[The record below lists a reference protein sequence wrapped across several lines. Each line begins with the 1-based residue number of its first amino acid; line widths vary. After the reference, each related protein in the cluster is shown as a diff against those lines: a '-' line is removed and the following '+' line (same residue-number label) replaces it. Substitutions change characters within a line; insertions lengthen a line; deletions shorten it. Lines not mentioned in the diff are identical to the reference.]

1 MINKAFDE
9 LRQYLAQRKSDDP
22 KAPVFHHHGRD
33 GIMNAVLKLLNGM
46 IRKRLKIDDP
56 TLVSYSTRHKIRT
69 DRATAELQHSI
80 LGHGTRT
87 DADGY
92 PVDFQRDNTPLEV
105 PWHLLIRMKAGSH
118 IAAHSPSCRWIADP
132 TTPKVF
138 LCFV

>member
-1 MINKAFDE
+1 MFP
-9 LRQYLAQRKSDDP
+9 RY
-22 KAPVFHHHGRD
+22 GRD
-33 GIMNAVLKLLNGM
+33 GGMDAVSQLLNGV
-46 IRKRLKIDDP
+46 IRKRLEIDDS
-56 TLVSYSTRHKIRT
+56 TLVFYSTRHTIKHKIRT
-69 DRATAELQHSI
+69 VRATAELQHSI

-105 PWHLLIRMKAGSH
+105 LSYLLIRMKAGSH

>member
-1 MINKAFDE
+1 M
-9 LRQYLAQRKSDDP
+9 
-22 KAPVFHHHGRD
+22 FHHHGRD
-33 GIMNAVLKLLNGM
+33 GSMNAVLKLLNGV

-56 TLVSYSTRHKIRT
+56 TLVSYSTRHTMKHTIRT
-69 DRATAELQHSI
+69 VRATSELQHSI

-105 PWHLLIRMKAGSH
+105 LSYLLIRMKAGSH

-132 TTPKVF
+132 TAPKVF
-138 LCFV
+138 LCYV